1 MASRESYRDIVDRMF
16 GELSGLERQSLLLA
30 IQRLDEAAQ
39 SLGIDVV
46 AELQEGHTLTDI
58 FDLSTE
64 RQPKAISLRKKM
76 PAVETIQSAGQMPMP
91 CAVSWILRL

>member
-1 MASRESYRDIVDRMF
+1 MANRESYRDIVDRIF

-58 FDLSTE
+58 FDLITE
-64 RQPKAISLRKKM
+64 RQQKR
-76 PAVETIQSAGQMPMP
+76 SA
-91 CAVSWILRL
+91 